1 MTITAVLAG
10 YAALVASLALGIS
23 LLVLRVL
30 PAGDPPPL
38 VADGLPLRAGG
49 PDVGSPA
56 PPIVTRTSTGQLLDT
71 TGLPDRPYLVAF
83 LSSSCP
89 GCRATLPPL
98 AGYVGLLPT
107 PLRLIVVIVGDPG
120 RGADIERL
128 LAPIATVVFEP
139 AGGEIM
145 AAYRILGFPSYVL
158 VSADSTVLATGQ
170 SVRDL
175 PQPQPQ

>member
-1 MTITAVLAG
+1 MTITTVLAG
-10 YAALVASLALGIS
+10 YAALVASLALAVS

-30 PAGDPPPL
+30 PSGTPHPR
-38 VADGLPLRAGG
+38 VADGLPLPGGG
-49 PDVGSPA
+49 PDIGSPA
-56 PPIVTRTSTGQLLDT
+56 PPIVARTSTGQLLDT
-71 TGLPDRPYLVAF
+71 TELAGGPYLVAF

-107 PLRLIVVIVGDPG
+107 PLPLIVVIVGDPG

-128 LAPIATVVFEP
+128 LAPIASVVFEP
-139 AGGEIM
+139 DGGPVV
-145 AAYRILGFPSYVL
+145 AAYRVTGFPSYVL
-158 VSADSTVLATGQ
+158 VSPASTVLATGQ

-175 PQPQPQ
+175 PQPQPL